1 MASWKTGAGIG
12 IPLVSK
18 KRRFETMPWPDGDG
32 RSRRPGKA
40 LGGGITRVNEQSGP
54 VSHDFID
61 GKRPMVKAFPEATA
75 KKGTSA
81 HRAPG
86 TRSLPSDPENPRSV
100 TFPR

>member
-12 IPLVSK
+12 MPLVSK
-18 KRRFETMPWPDGDG
+18 NRRLETMPLPVGDG

-40 LGGGITRVNEQSGP
+40 LGGGITRVNEQAGP
-54 VSHDFID
+54 VSQDVIE
-61 GKRPMVKAFPEATA
+61 GKRPTVKAFPEATA

-86 TRSLPSDPENPRSV
+86 TRSLPSSPENPRSV